1 MSPASW
7 LRTRSSGLGGSRFA
21 MNAARILMA
30 AVLLAGV
37 ASAAE
42 PERQFQRAASLHKR
56 VQQYVVHDAHRIRI
70 DDVRVV
76 DGTGAA
82 AVAGQSLLVVDG
94 KITRIGAGSSLAGE
108 EADVVIA
115 GKG

>member
-1 MSPASW
+1 
-7 LRTRSSGLGGSRFA
+7 
-21 MNAARILMA
+21 MNATRILMA
-30 AVLLAGV
+30 AALLAGV

-42 PERQFQRAASLHKR
+42 PERQFQRAASFHKR

-82 AVAGQSLLVVDG
+82 AVASQSLLVVDG
-94 KITRIGAGSSLAGE
+94 KITRIGPGSALCA
-108 EADVVIA
+108 
-115 GKG
+115 K